1 LEQKTGQTFKADVHS
16 TVKSCSGIESLVI
29 AKCSHIFERNEDT
42 FDGKCSL
49 QDVLKP
55 GLWLSPEILR
65 RFWRVS
71 ELKPTNFLDI
81 LIGFGPSA
89 AEVRKARFLW
99 NLYRWASQ

>member
-1 LEQKTGQTFKADVHS
+1 ME
-16 TVKSCSGIESLVI
+16 
-29 AKCSHIFERNEDT
+29 
-42 FDGKCSL
+42 KCSL

-81 LIGFGPSA
+81 LIGFEPSA
-89 AEVRKARFLW
+89 A
-99 NLYRWASQ
+99 